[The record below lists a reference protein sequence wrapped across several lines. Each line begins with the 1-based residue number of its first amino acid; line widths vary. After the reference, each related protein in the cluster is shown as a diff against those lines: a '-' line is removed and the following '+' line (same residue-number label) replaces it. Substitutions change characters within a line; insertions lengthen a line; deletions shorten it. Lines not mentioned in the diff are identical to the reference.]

1 MIWQIYKVFFTYHF
15 TRSLSFVAAAKF
27 SLFTFHFSLKIANFA
42 NSFAKLQCTRQFK
55 EKQAFLL
62 HCSRFFVT
70 LASPKLLHLGKAQIN
85 LAFHSTFRN
94 FANKN
99 KTFYNTTMLQIRCKN
114 NNMTKSFPEGTSLL
128 DVYQEFAD
136 DIKLPYPVVSA
147 KVNNASQGLKFRL
160 YQNRDVEFLDAR
172 EGSGHRVYVRS
183 LCFVLYKAT
192 QDLFPGSKLFIEH
205 TISRGYYCNFKKK
218 GYEPMVEGDVE
229 KIRERMQEIIN
240 LDMPFRR
247 NEATTEEALR
257 VFAERGLTDKVKL
270 LESSGQIYSDYYML
284 GDTADY
290 YYGPLV
296 PSAGYLTVWGLE
308 TYHDGMLLRVP
319 DWNNPTQLAEKVD
332 MPKTYE
338 MFAEKTK
345 WDIIMRLSNAGDV
358 NKAILKGHASELIQ
372 VSEALQ
378 EKKIVQIA
386 EEIDRRFHDEEN
398 PVRMVL
404 ITGPSSSGKT
414 TFCKR
419 LSVQLLA
426 CGLRPLS
433 FSTDDYFVNRLDT
446 PKLPN
451 GDYDFDNIETV
462 EYHLLED
469 HLLRLMKGE
478 RVEIPEYNFVTG
490 KREWNGK
497 KLKLAGDTVLII
509 EGIHALNPLL
519 TKKIPDSLKYKI
531 YISALTSISLDD
543 HNWIPVRDNRLLRR
557 IIRDYNKGAYT
568 AQQTIAQWKNVC
580 EAEDQWIFPFQE
592 TADAMF
598 NSALNIEFAVLRTHA
613 EIILA
618 SVPKNCDEYAEAH
631 RLLKFLRYFIPI
643 SDKEIPPTSI
653 MREFVGGSSFKY
665 PR

>member
-1 MIWQIYKVFFTYHF
+1 
-15 TRSLSFVAAAKF
+15 
-27 SLFTFHFSLKIANFA
+27 
-42 NSFAKLQCTRQFK
+42 
-55 EKQAFLL
+55 
-62 HCSRFFVT
+62 
-70 LASPKLLHLGKAQIN
+70 
-85 LAFHSTFRN
+85 
-94 FANKN
+94 
-99 KTFYNTTMLQIRCKN
+99 MLQIRCKN
-114 NNMTKSFPEGTSLL
+114 NNTTKSFPEGTSLL

-136 DIKLPYPVVSA
+136 EIKLPYPVVSA
-147 KVNNASQGLKFRL
+147 KVNNASEGLKFRL

-172 EGSGHRVYVRS
+172 EGSGHRAYVRS

-192 QDLFPGSKLFIEH
+192 QDVFPGSKLFIEH

-218 GYEPMVEGDVE
+218 NMEPLAEGDVE
-229 KIRERMQEIIN
+229 RIAERMREIVG

-247 NEATTEEALR
+247 NEATNEEAIR
-257 VFAERGLTDKVKL
+257 VFSERGFTDKVKL
-270 LESSGQIYSDYYML
+270 LETSGQIYSDYYTL

-296 PSAGYLTVWGLE
+296 PSAGYLKVFGLE
-308 TYHDGMLLRVP
+308 PYHDGMLLRVP
-319 DWNNPTQLAEKVD
+319 DWNDPNRLAEKVD

-338 MFAEKTK
+338 MFAEKTR

-358 NKAILKGHASELIQ
+358 NRAIQKGHASELIQ

-386 EEIDRRFHDEEN
+386 EEIDRRFHAEEN
-398 PVRMVL
+398 PIRLVL

-419 LSVQLLA
+419 LSIQLLA
-426 CGLRPLS
+426 CGLRPMS
-433 FSTDDYFVNRLDT
+433 FSTDDYFVNRVNT

-451 GDYDFDNIETV
+451 GDYDFDNIEAV
-462 EYHLLED
+462 DYQLLED
-469 HLLRLMKGE
+469 HLTRLMKGE
-478 RVEIPEYNFVTG
+478 RVEIPEYNFATG

-497 KLKLAGDTVLII
+497 KLKLSNDTVLII

-519 TKKIPDSLKYKI
+519 TKKIEDSLKYKI

-543 HNWIPVRDNRLLRR
+543 HNWIPTRDNRLLRR
-557 IIRDYNKGAYT
+557 IIRDYNKVAFT
-568 AQQTIAQWKNVC
+568 AQETIAQWKNVC
-580 EAEDQWIFPFQE
+580 EAEDKWIFPFQE

-618 SVPKNCDEYAEAH
+618 SVPRNCKEYAEAH
-631 RLLKFLRYFIPI
+631 RLLKFIHYFIPV

-653 MREFVGGSSFKY
+653 MREFLGGSSFKY
-665 PR
+665 

>member
-1 MIWQIYKVFFTYHF
+1 
-15 TRSLSFVAAAKF
+15 
-27 SLFTFHFSLKIANFA
+27 
-42 NSFAKLQCTRQFK
+42 
-55 EKQAFLL
+55 
-62 HCSRFFVT
+62 
-70 LASPKLLHLGKAQIN
+70 
-85 LAFHSTFRN
+85 
-94 FANKN
+94 
-99 KTFYNTTMLQIRCKN
+99 MLQIRCKN
-114 NNMTKSFPEGTSLL
+114 NNVTKSFPEGTSLL
-128 DVYQEFAD
+128 DVYQEFAEE
-136 DIKLPYPVVSA
+136 INLPYPVVSA

-160 YQNRDVEFLDAR
+160 FQNRDVEFMDAR

-183 LCFVLYKAT
+183 LCFLLYKAT
-192 QDLFPGSKLFIEH
+192 QDVFPGSKLFIEH

-218 GYEPMVEGDVE
+218 NNEALVDGDVE
-229 KIRERMQEIIN
+229 QICERMNEIVN
-240 LDMPFRR
+240 MDMPFRR
-247 NEATTEEALR
+247 TEATNEEAIR
-257 VFAERGLTDKVKL
+257 VFAERGFADKVKL
-270 LESSGQIYSDYYML
+270 LETSGQIYSDYYTL

-296 PSAGYLTVWGLE
+296 PSAGYLKVFGLE
-308 TYHDGMLLRVP
+308 PYHDGMLLRVP
-319 DWNNPTQLAEKVD
+319 DWNNPTILAEKVD

-338 MFAEKTK
+338 MFREKTR

-386 EEIDRRFHDEEN
+386 EEIDRRFHSEEN
-398 PVRMVL
+398 PIKLVL

-419 LSVQLLA
+419 LSIQLLA

-433 FSTDDYFVNRLDT
+433 FSTDDYFVNRVDT

-451 GDYDFDNIETV
+451 GDYDFDNIEAV
-462 EYHLLED
+462 DYALLED
-469 HLLRLMKGE
+469 HLTRLMQGE
-478 RVEIPEYNFVTG
+478 RVEVPEYNFATG

-519 TKKIPDSLKYKI
+519 TQKIDDSLKYKI

-613 EIILA
+613 ELILA
-618 SVPKNCDEYAEAH
+618 SVPRNSDEYAEAH
-631 RLLKFLRYFIPI
+631 RLLKFIRFFIPV

-653 MREFVGGSSFKY
+653 MREFLGGSSFKY
-665 PR
+665 QD

>member
-1 MIWQIYKVFFTYHF
+1 
-15 TRSLSFVAAAKF
+15 
-27 SLFTFHFSLKIANFA
+27 
-42 NSFAKLQCTRQFK
+42 
-55 EKQAFLL
+55 
-62 HCSRFFVT
+62 
-70 LASPKLLHLGKAQIN
+70 
-85 LAFHSTFRN
+85 
-94 FANKN
+94 
-99 KTFYNTTMLQIRCKN
+99 MLQIRCKN
-114 NNMTKSFPEGTSLL
+114 NNVTKSFPEGCSLL
-128 DVYQEFAD
+128 DVYQEFQD
-136 DIKLPYPVVSA
+136 EIKLPYPVVSA

-160 YQNRDVEFLDAR
+160 FQNRDVEFLDAR

-183 LCFVLYKAT
+183 LSFVLYKAT
-192 QDLFPGSKLFIEH
+192 QDVFPGSKLFIEH
-205 TISRGYYCNFKKK
+205 SLCRGYYCNFKKK
-218 GYEPMVEGDVE
+218 NGEALTDEDVTL
-229 KIRERMQEIIN
+229 IRQRMQEIIN

-247 NEATTEEALR
+247 TEATNEEAIR
-257 VFAERGLTDKVKL
+257 VFAERGFSDKVKL
-270 LESSGQIYSDYYML
+270 LETSGHIYSDYYTL
-284 GDTADY
+284 GDTVDY

-296 PSAGYLTVWGLE
+296 PSAGYLKVWGLE
-308 TYHDGMLLRVP
+308 RYEQGLLLRVP
-319 DWNNPTQLAEKVD
+319 DWNNPNQLAEKVD
-332 MPKTYE
+332 QPKTFE

-358 NKAILKGHASELIQ
+358 NKAIMRGYASELIQ

-386 EEIDRRFHDEEN
+386 EDIESRFHREQD
-398 PVRMVL
+398 PVRIVL

-426 CGLRPLS
+426 CGLRPVS
-433 FSTDDYFVNRLDT
+433 FSTDDYFVNREDT

-462 EYHLLED
+462 EYSLLED
-469 HLLRLMKGE
+469 HLLRLMQGE

-497 KLKLAGDTVLII
+497 KLKLGNDTVLII

-519 TKKIPDSLKYKI
+519 TKKVPDSLKYKV

-557 IIRDYNKGAYT
+557 IIRDYNKGAFT
-568 AQQTIAQWKNVC
+568 AQQTISQWKNVC
-580 EAEDQWIFPFQE
+580 EAEEQWIFPYQE
-592 TADAMF
+592 TADVMF
-598 NSALNIEFAVLRTHA
+598 NSALNIEFAVLRIHA
-613 EIILA
+613 ELILS
-618 SVPKNCDEYAEAH
+618 SVPKNCPEYAEAH
-631 RLLKFLRYFIPI
+631 RLLKFIHYFLPI

-665 PR
+665 

>member
-1 MIWQIYKVFFTYHF
+1 
-15 TRSLSFVAAAKF
+15 
-27 SLFTFHFSLKIANFA
+27 
-42 NSFAKLQCTRQFK
+42 
-55 EKQAFLL
+55 
-62 HCSRFFVT
+62 
-70 LASPKLLHLGKAQIN
+70 
-85 LAFHSTFRN
+85 
-94 FANKN
+94 
-99 KTFYNTTMLQIRCKN
+99 MLQIRCKN
-114 NNMTKSFPEGTSLL
+114 NNVTKSFPEGCSLL
-128 DVYQEFAD
+128 DVYQEFQD
-136 DIKLPYPVVSA
+136 EISLPYPVVSA

-160 YQNRDVEFLDAR
+160 FQNRDVEFLDAR

-183 LCFVLYKAT
+183 LSFVLYKAT
-192 QDLFPGSKLFIEH
+192 QDVFPGSKLFIEH
-205 TISRGYYCNFKKK
+205 SLCRGYYCNFKKK
-218 GYEPMVEGDVE
+218 ALEPLTDSDVDQ
-229 KIRERMQEIIN
+229 IRQRMKEIID

-247 NEATTEEALR
+247 TEATTEEAIR
-257 VFAERGLTDKVKL
+257 VFAERGFSDKVKL
-270 LESSGQIYSDYYML
+270 LETSGQIYSDYYTL
-284 GDTADY
+284 GDTVDY

-296 PSAGYLTVWGLE
+296 PSAGYLKVWGLE
-308 TYHDGMLLRVP
+308 RYEQGLLLRVP
-319 DWNNPTQLAEKVD
+319 DWNNPNQLAEKVD
-332 MPKTYE
+332 QPKTFE

-358 NKAILKGHASELIQ
+358 NKAIMRGYASELIQ

-386 EEIDRRFHDEEN
+386 EEIDSRFHREKD
-398 PVRMVL
+398 PVRIVL

-426 CGLRPLS
+426 CGLRPIS
-433 FSTDDYFVNRLDT
+433 FSTDDYFVNRVDT

-462 EYHLLED
+462 EYSLLED
-469 HLLRLMKGE
+469 HLLRLMQGE

-497 KLKLAGDTVLII
+497 KLKLGSDTVLII

-519 TKKIPDSLKYKI
+519 TQKIPDAIKYKV

-580 EAEDQWIFPFQE
+580 EAENQWIFPYQE
-592 TADAMF
+592 SADAMF

-613 EIILA
+613 EIILS
-618 SVPKNCDEYAEAH
+618 SVPKNCPEYSEAH
-631 RLLKFLRYFIPI
+631 RLLKFIHFFLPV

-665 PR
+665 

>member
-1 MIWQIYKVFFTYHF
+1 
-15 TRSLSFVAAAKF
+15 
-27 SLFTFHFSLKIANFA
+27 
-42 NSFAKLQCTRQFK
+42 
-55 EKQAFLL
+55 
-62 HCSRFFVT
+62 
-70 LASPKLLHLGKAQIN
+70 
-85 LAFHSTFRN
+85 
-94 FANKN
+94 
-99 KTFYNTTMLQIRCKN
+99 MLQIRCKN
-114 NNMTKSFPEGTSLL
+114 NNVTKSFPEGTSLL

-136 DIKLPYPVVSA
+136 EIKLPYPVVSA

-192 QDLFPGSKLFIEH
+192 CDVFPGSKLFIEH
-205 TISRGYYCNFKKK
+205 SLSRGYYCNFKKK
-218 GYEPMVEGDVE
+218 GGDPVSDDDVQ
-229 KIRERMQEIIN
+229 RLHDRMQEIID

-247 NEATTEEALR
+247 NEATTEEAIR
-257 VFAERGLTDKVKL
+257 IFQERGFSDKVKL
-270 LESSGQIYSDYYML
+270 LETSGQIYSDYYTL
-284 GDTADY
+284 GETVDY

-296 PSAGYLTVWGLE
+296 PSAGYLKVWGLVRYE
-308 TYHDGMLLRVP
+308 DGLLLRVP
-319 DWNNPTQLAEKVD
+319 DWNDPSRLAEMVE
-332 MPKTYE
+332 MPKTFG
-338 MFAEKTK
+338 MFAEKTH

-358 NKAILKGHASELIQ
+358 NKAVLKGHASELIQ

-386 EEIDRRFHDEEN
+386 EEIDRRFHREEK
-398 PVRMVL
+398 PVRLVL

-426 CGLRPLS
+426 CGLRPMS
-433 FSTDDYFVNRLDT
+433 FSTDDYFVNRVDT

-462 EYHLLED
+462 DYNLLED
-469 HLLRLMKGE
+469 HLTRLMKGE
-478 RVEIPEYNFVTG
+478 RVEVPEYNFVTG

-497 KLKLAGDTVLII
+497 KLKLAGDSVLII

-519 TKKIPDSLKYKI
+519 TKKIDDATKFKI

-568 AQQTIAQWKNVC
+568 AQETISQWKNVC
-580 EAEDQWIFPFQE
+580 EAEDKWIFPYQE
-592 TADAMF
+592 TADVMF

-613 EIILA
+613 ELILS
-618 SVPKNCDEYAEAH
+618 SVPRNCQEYAEAH
-631 RLLKFLRYFIPI
+631 RLLKFIHFFIPV

-665 PR
+665 

>member
-1 MIWQIYKVFFTYHF
+1 
-15 TRSLSFVAAAKF
+15 
-27 SLFTFHFSLKIANFA
+27 
-42 NSFAKLQCTRQFK
+42 
-55 EKQAFLL
+55 
-62 HCSRFFVT
+62 
-70 LASPKLLHLGKAQIN
+70 
-85 LAFHSTFRN
+85 
-94 FANKN
+94 
-99 KTFYNTTMLQIRCKN
+99 MLQIRCKN
-114 NNMTKSFPEGTSLL
+114 NNTTKSFPEGTSLL

-136 DIKLPYPVVSA
+136 DIRLPYPVVSA
-147 KVNNASQGLKFRL
+147 KVNNVSQGLKFRL
-160 YQNRDVEFLDAR
+160 YQNRDVEFMDAR

-192 QDLFPGSKLFIEH
+192 QDEFPGSKLFIEH
-205 TISRGYYCNFKKK
+205 TISRGYYCNFKKR
-218 GYEPMVEGDVE
+218 GGDPLTEDDVE
-229 KIRERMQEIIN
+229 KLRQRMQEIIN

-247 NEATTEEALR
+247 NEATTEEAIR
-257 VFAERGLTDKVKL
+257 VFSERGFQDKVKL
-270 LESSGQIYSDYYML
+270 LETSGQVYSDYYML
-284 GDTADY
+284 GDTADF

-296 PSAGYLTVWGLE
+296 PSAGYLSVWGLE
-308 TYHDGMLLRVP
+308 AYHDGLLLRVP
-319 DWNNPTQLAEKVD
+319 DWHDPTRLAEKVD

-338 MFAEKTK
+338 MFAEKTR

-358 NKAILKGHASELIQ
+358 NKAVQRGHASELIQ

-378 EKKIVQIA
+378 EKKIVEIA
-386 EEIDRRFHDEEN
+386 EEIDRRFHREDH
-398 PVRMVL
+398 PVKLVL

-419 LSVQLLA
+419 LSIQLLA

-433 FSTDDYFVNRLDT
+433 FSTDDYFVNRVDT

-462 EYHLLED
+462 EYSLLED
-469 HLLRLMKGE
+469 HLLRLMQGE

-490 KREWNGK
+490 QREWKGK
-497 KLKLAGDTVLII
+497 KLKLSSDTVLII
-509 EGIHALNPLL
+509 EGIHALNPRL
-519 TKKIPDSLKYKI
+519 TAKIDDSLKYKI

-568 AQQTIAQWKNVC
+568 ARQTISQWKNVC

-613 EIILA
+613 ELIL
-618 SVPKNCDEYAEAH
+618 SQVPRNCPEYAEAH
-631 RLLKFLRYFIPI
+631 RLLKFIHYFLPV

-665 PR
+665 

>member
-1 MIWQIYKVFFTYHF
+1 
-15 TRSLSFVAAAKF
+15 
-27 SLFTFHFSLKIANFA
+27 
-42 NSFAKLQCTRQFK
+42 
-55 EKQAFLL
+55 
-62 HCSRFFVT
+62 
-70 LASPKLLHLGKAQIN
+70 
-85 LAFHSTFRN
+85 
-94 FANKN
+94 
-99 KTFYNTTMLQIRCKN
+99 MLQIRCKN
-114 NNMTKSFPEGTSLL
+114 NNVTKSFPEGCSLL

-183 LCFVLYKAT
+183 LCFLLYKAT
-192 QDLFPGSKLFIEH
+192 QDVFPGSKLFIEH

-218 GYEPMVEGDVE
+218 GNEALSDGDVE
-229 KIRERMQEIIN
+229 QIKERMTEIVN

-247 NEATTEEALR
+247 TEATNEEAIR
-257 VFAERGLTDKVKL
+257 VFAERGFADKVKL
-270 LESSGQIYSDYYML
+270 LETSGQIYSDYYTL

-296 PSAGYLTVWGLE
+296 PSAGYLKVFGLE
-308 TYHDGMLLRVP
+308 PYQDGMLLRVP
-319 DWNNPTQLAEKVD
+319 DWYNPTIMAEKVD

-338 MFAEKTK
+338 MFREKTR

-386 EEIDRRFHDEEN
+386 EDIDRRFHAEEK
-398 PVRMVL
+398 PVRLVL

-419 LSVQLLA
+419 LSIQLLA

-433 FSTDDYFVNRLDT
+433 FSTDDYFVNRVDT

-451 GDYDFDNIETV
+451 GDYDFDNIEAV
-462 EYHLLED
+462 DYHLLEE
-469 HLLRLMKGE
+469 HLTSLMNGE
-478 RVEIPEYNFVTG
+478 RVEVPEYNFSTG

-497 KLKLAGDTVLII
+497 KIKLAGDTVLII

-519 TKKIPDSLKYKI
+519 TQKIDDSLKYKI

-557 IIRDYNKGAYT
+557 IIRDYNKGAFT
-568 AQQTIAQWKNVC
+568 ARETIAQWKNVC
-580 EAEDQWIFPFQE
+580 EAEDKWIFPYQE

-618 SVPKNCDEYAEAH
+618 SVPRNCPEYAEAH
-631 RLLKFLRYFIPI
+631 RLLKFIHFFLPV

-665 PR
+665 

>member
-1 MIWQIYKVFFTYHF
+1 MPAKVRRKNETTKNLVVFCFFC
-15 TRSLSFVAAAKF
+15 
-27 SLFTFHFSLKIANFA
+27 NFA
-42 NSFAKLQCTRQFK
+42 GRY
-55 EKQAFLL
+55 
-62 HCSRFFVT
+62 
-70 LASPKLLHLGKAQIN
+70 P
-85 LAFHSTFRN
+85 
-94 FANKN
+94 
-99 KTFYNTTMLQIRCKN
+99 YNTIIAMLQIRCKN
-114 NNMTKSFPEGTSLL
+114 NNVTKSFPEGTSLL
-128 DVYQEFAD
+128 DVYQEFQD
-136 DIKLPYPVVSA
+136 EIQLPYPVVSA
-147 KVNNASQGLKFRL
+147 KVNNVSQGLKFRL

-172 EGSGHRVYVRS
+172 AGSGHRVYVRS
-183 LCFVLYKAT
+183 LSFLLYKAS
-192 QDLFPGSKLFIEH
+192 QDLFPGSKLFVEH
-205 TISRGYYCNFKKK
+205 SLSRGYYCNFKKK
-218 GYEPMVEGDVE
+218 NNELLTDEDVDQ
-229 KIRERMQEIIN
+229 IRQRMQEIIDM
-240 LDMPFRR
+240 DMPFRR
-247 NEATTEEALR
+247 TEATTEEAIR
-257 VFAERGLTDKVKL
+257 VFTDRGFADKVKL
-270 LESSGQIYSDYYML
+270 LETSGQVYSDYYTL
-284 GDTADY
+284 GDTVDY

-296 PSAGYLTVWGLE
+296 PSAGYLKVFGLE
-308 TYHDGMLLRVP
+308 HYEDGLLLRVP
-319 DWNNPTQLAEKVD
+319 DWNDPTRLAEKVEQ
-332 MPKTYE
+332 PKTFE
-338 MFAEKTK
+338 MFAEKTR

-358 NKAILKGHASELIQ
+358 NKAIQRGYASELIQ

-386 EEIDRRFHDEEN
+386 EEIDRRFHRKEN

-419 LSVQLLA
+419 LSIQLLA
-426 CGLRPLS
+426 CGLRPMS
-433 FSTDDYFVNRLDT
+433 FSTDDYFVNRVDT

-462 EYHLLED
+462 EYSLLEE
-469 HLLRLMKGE
+469 HLLRLMQGE

-497 KLKLAGDTVLII
+497 KLKLSNDTVLII

-519 TKKIPDSLKYKI
+519 TKKIDDTLKYKI

-592 TADAMF
+592 SADVMF

-613 EIILA
+613 EIILT
-618 SVPKNCDEYAEAH
+618 SVPRNCPEYGEAH
-631 RLLKFLRYFIPI
+631 RLLKFIRFFTPI

-665 PR
+665 

>member
-1 MIWQIYKVFFTYHF
+1 
-15 TRSLSFVAAAKF
+15 
-27 SLFTFHFSLKIANFA
+27 
-42 NSFAKLQCTRQFK
+42 
-55 EKQAFLL
+55 
-62 HCSRFFVT
+62 
-70 LASPKLLHLGKAQIN
+70 
-85 LAFHSTFRN
+85 
-94 FANKN
+94 
-99 KTFYNTTMLQIRCKN
+99 MLQIRCKN
-114 NNMTKSFPEGTSLL
+114 TGVTKSVQEGTSLL

-136 DIKLPYPVVSA
+136 EIKLPYPVVSA
-147 KVNNASQGLKFRL
+147 KVNNVSQGLKFRL

-192 QDLFPGSKLFIEH
+192 QDVFPGSKLFIEH
-205 TISRGYYCNFKKK
+205 SLCRGYYCNFKKRTP
-218 GYEPMVEGDVE
+218 EPLTDEDVRR
-229 KIRERMQEIIN
+229 ISQRMQEIIA

-247 NEATTEEALR
+247 TEATNEETVR
-257 VFAERGLTDKVKL
+257 VFTERGFADKVKL
-270 LESSGQIYSDYYML
+270 LETSGQIYSHYYTL
-284 GDTADY
+284 GDTVDY

-296 PSAGYLTVWGLE
+296 PSAGYLTVWALERYEQGL
-308 TYHDGMLLRVP
+308 LLRIP
-319 DWNNPTQLAEKVD
+319 DWNDPSRLAEKVD
-332 MPKTYE
+332 QPKTFG
-338 MFAEKTK
+338 MFAEKTR

-358 NKAILKGHASELIQ
+358 NKAIQRGYASELIQ

-386 EEIDRRFHDEEN
+386 EDIFARCEKSNGRN
-398 PVRMVL
+398 PIVL

-419 LSVQLLA
+419 LSIQLLA

-433 FSTDDYFVNRLDT
+433 FSTDDYFVNRVDT

-462 EYHLLED
+462 EYSLLED
-469 HLLRLMKGE
+469 HLLRLIKGE

-490 KREWNGK
+490 RREWNGK
-497 KLKLAGDTVLII
+497 RLKLSPDTVLII

-519 TKKIPDSLKYKI
+519 TQKIDDTMKYKI

-543 HNWIPVRDNRLLRR
+543 HNWIPVSDNRLLRR
-557 IIRDYNKGAYT
+557 IIRDYNKGAFT
-568 AQQTIAQWKNVC
+568 ARQTIAQWKNVC
-580 EAEDQWIFPFQE
+580 EAEDRWIFPFQE

-613 EIILA
+613 EIILT
-618 SVPKNCDEYAEAH
+618 SVPKNCPEYAEAH
-631 RLLKFLRYFIPI
+631 RLLKFIRFFLPV

-665 PR
+665 

>member
-1 MIWQIYKVFFTYHF
+1 MQSQLI
-15 TRSLSFVAAAKF
+15 
-27 SLFTFHFSLKIANFA
+27 
-42 NSFAKLQCTRQFK
+42 FK
-55 EKQAFLL
+55 A
-62 HCSRFFVT
+62 
-70 LASPKLLHLGKAQIN
+70 
-85 LAFHSTFRN
+85 
-94 FANKN
+94 
-99 KTFYNTTMLQIRCKN
+99 MLQIRCKN
-114 NNMTKSFPEGTSLL
+114 INVTKSFPEGISLL

-136 DIKLPYPVVSA
+136 EIRLPYPVVSA
-147 KVNNASQGLKFRL
+147 KVNNTSEGLKFRL

-183 LCFVLYKAT
+183 LSFLLYKAT
-192 QDLFPGSKLFIEH
+192 QDVFPGSKLFIEH
-205 TISRGYYCNFKKK
+205 SLSRGYYCNFKKRIVGGTNGRISDHNTLPSTSSRSALPLVSDK
-218 GYEPMVEGDVE
+218 NLGGE
-229 KIRERMQEIIN
+229 KITDEDVAKIKARMQEIVS

-247 NEATTEEALR
+247 TEATTEEAIR
-257 VFAERGLTDKVKL
+257 VFTERGFQDKVKL
-270 LESSGQIYSDYYML
+270 LETSGHIYSDYYTL
-284 GDTADY
+284 GDTVDY

-296 PSAGYLTVWGLE
+296 PSAGYLTVWDLERYEDGL
-308 TYHDGMLLRVP
+308 LLRVP
-319 DWNNPTQLAEKVD
+319 DWNNPLKVAEKVEQ
-332 MPKTYE
+332 PKTFG
-338 MFAEKTK
+338 MFTEKTR

-358 NKAILKGHASELIQ
+358 NKAIMRGYASELIQ

-386 EEIDRRFHDEEN
+386 EEIDLRFHQEKD
-398 PVRMVL
+398 PVRIVL

-426 CGLRPLS
+426 CGLRPVS

-462 EYHLLED
+462 DYHLMED
-469 HLLRLMKGE
+469 HLTRLMAGE

-490 KREWNGK
+490 KREMNGK
-497 KLKLAGDTVLII
+497 KLKLGSDTVLII

-519 TKKIPDSLKYKI
+519 TKKLPDSLKYKI

-580 EAEDQWIFPFQE
+580 EAEDQWIFPYQE
-592 TADAMF
+592 TADVMF

-613 EIILA
+613 EIILT
-618 SVPKNCDEYAEAH
+618 SVPKNCPEYSEAH
-631 RLLKFLRYFIPI
+631 RLLKFLRFFLPV

-665 PR
+665 

>member
-1 MIWQIYKVFFTYHF
+1 
-15 TRSLSFVAAAKF
+15 
-27 SLFTFHFSLKIANFA
+27 
-42 NSFAKLQCTRQFK
+42 
-55 EKQAFLL
+55 
-62 HCSRFFVT
+62 
-70 LASPKLLHLGKAQIN
+70 
-85 LAFHSTFRN
+85 
-94 FANKN
+94 
-99 KTFYNTTMLQIRCKN
+99 MLQIRCKN
-114 NNMTKSFPEGTSLL
+114 NNVTKSFPEGTSLL
-128 DVYQEFAD
+128 DIYQEFAD
-136 DIKLPYPVVSA
+136 EIKLPYPVVSA
-147 KVNNASQGLKFRL
+147 KVNNASQGLKFRV

-183 LCFVLYKAT
+183 LCFLLYKAT

-218 GYEPMVEGDVE
+218 NNESLAEGDVE
-229 KIRERMQEIIN
+229 RLCERMKEIVN

-247 NEATTEEALR
+247 TEATNEEAIR
-257 VFAERGLTDKVKL
+257 VFAERGFSDKVKL
-270 LESSGQIYSDYYML
+270 LETSGQIYSDYYTL

-296 PSAGYLTVWGLE
+296 PSAGYLKVFGLE
-308 TYHDGMLLRVP
+308 PYHDGMLLRVP
-319 DWNNPTQLAEKVD
+319 DWKDPTRLAEKVD
-332 MPKTYE
+332 MPKTYG

-386 EEIDRRFHDEEN
+386 EDIERRFHAEEN
-398 PVRMVL
+398 PIRIVL

-419 LSVQLLA
+419 LSIQLLA
-426 CGLRPLS
+426 CGLRPMS
-433 FSTDDYFVNRLDT
+433 FSTDDYFVNRVDT

-451 GDYDFDNIETV
+451 GDYDFDNIEAV
-462 EYHLLED
+462 DYHLLED
-469 HLLRLMKGE
+469 HLTRLMKGE
-478 RVEIPEYNFVTG
+478 RVEIPEYNFSTG

-497 KLKLAGDTVLII
+497 KLKLAGDTLLII

-519 TKKIPDSLKYKI
+519 TQQIEDSLKYKI
-531 YISALTSISLDD
+531 YISALTSVSLDD
-543 HNWIPVRDNRLLRR
+543 HNWIPTRDNRLLRR
-557 IIRDYNKGAYT
+557 IIRDYNKGAFT
-568 AQQTIAQWKNVC
+568 AQETIAQWNNVC
-580 EAEDQWIFPFQE
+580 EAEDKWIFPYQE

-613 EIILA
+613 EIILS
-618 SVPKNCDEYAEAH
+618 SVPKNCREYSEAH
-631 RLLKFLRYFIPI
+631 RLLKFIHYFLPV

-653 MREFVGGSSFKY
+653 MREFLGGSSFKY
-665 PR
+665 